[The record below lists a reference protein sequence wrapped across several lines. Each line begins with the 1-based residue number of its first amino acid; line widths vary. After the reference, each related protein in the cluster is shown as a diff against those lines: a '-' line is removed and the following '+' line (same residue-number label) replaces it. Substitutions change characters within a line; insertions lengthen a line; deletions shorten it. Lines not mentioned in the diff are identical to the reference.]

1 MKRFIDLITISL
13 SLFII
18 AAASVGSQEDE
29 IKPKSLNQ
37 TILVSQTAS
46 K

>member
-1 MKRFIDLITISL
+1 MRRFTDLIMIAL

-18 AAASVGSQEDE
+18 AAASVSSQETE

-37 TILVSQTAS
+37 TILGSQTAS

>member
-1 MKRFIDLITISL
+1 MKRFIDLLTISL

-18 AAASVGSQEDE
+18 AAASVSSQETE
-29 IKPKSLNQ
+29 IKPESLTQ
-37 TILVSQTAS
+37 TVFVSQTAS